1 MQTLY
6 VDPSGRLMIS
16 QQALLNKKIF
26 TSDSSYRSQK
36 RKGRLEDV
44 KIDGMK
50 WVFVDSLTRVSREK
64 VLDRFADITRDY
76 KHLLNDMTSLGED
89 CAPLAVEFTAESL
102 QINEPFIRSTIEMY
116 MNTHYIVYT
125 GAYLDLGLHSNSVK
139 GYAKQCALVQW
150 IADFAKNIKN
160 SEADAKRCEL
170 LLRSFRMNLLT
181 SLNNI
186 KLEIK
191 VPQSEV
197 RFNKWFDDVITS
209 MDNGKKPQD
218 IIQVKRLNNSNAG
231 KITPEQFN
239 IVAYWHINGIN
250 QSVPTLH
257 RKWLEWGKQSGWWM
271 DENGNFNPPTE
282 ARLYQLLSPLKNA
295 NSQEKTDPITY
306 RANNIPSVSR
316 DLPEKKNHVWVID
329 GTAQNEN
336 VLEKGTVRQHIYAIK
351 VADVATL
358 RMVGV
363 STLIGVK
370 EPFYAVKEA
379 ILMGI
384 RETGYKPAII
394 HCDRGPAWKE
404 LERWCE
410 ANEVKLYPSITG
422 NARAKT
428 IESMFNMFDND
439 ITRFLKGYSGQ
450 NRTALSQKSRSS
462 EKRENIGK
470 QHARSAAIAM
480 QWAKG
485 EGMKVWNERVI
496 ETLENKPCNKT
507 PFELWE
513 QKESYVP
520 KLSYSQLCVLCGTL
534 HEKKLT
540 INGIDIEHKTKAY
553 TYFPSIDTPEQRQM
567 AEKIF
572 TYIPL
577 DSVTANKMKIYI
589 LNGGEPAPVY
599 AHDGTYLGVW
609 GLKTN
614 TAYIAETA
622 DQKATLNNF
631 MALQY
636 RVEQKAKE
644 INAGIKNSIERHPD
658 FERIEAM
665 GNEMLTGKRRP
676 MSEAMENE
684 RKVVGRY
691 DKSALLEDEQN
702 AKSDRY
708 EGFTDAAKKF
718 CEAKQY
724 REYVDPDTG
733 EIHKI
738 EIKTN

>member
-1 MQTLY
+1 MQALY
-6 VDPSGRLMIS
+6 VDNKGRMLINKE
-16 QQALLNKKIF
+16 ALFSKGIF
-26 TSDSSYRSQK
+26 TKGSYRAQ
-36 RKGRLEDV
+36 RNKGRLKDV
-44 KIDGMK
+44 EIDGTK
-50 WVFVDSLTRVSREK
+50 WVFVDSLTRVSKEK
-64 VLDRFADITRDY
+64 VMDKFADIARKY
-76 KHLLNDMTSLGED
+76 KHLLSDVNAQGNDCT
-89 CAPLAVEFTAESL
+89 PLAIEFTAESL
-102 QINEPFIRSTIEMY
+102 QINEPFIRATIEMY
-116 MNTHYIVYT
+116 MNTHYSLYT
-125 GAYLDLGLHSNSVK
+125 GAYLDLGLHSVSVK

-150 IADFAKNIKN
+150 VANFVKNIKT

-170 LLRSFRMNLLT
+170 LIRSFRMNLLS
-181 SLNNI
+181 SLANI
-186 KLEIK
+186 KLEVKI
-191 VPQSEV
+191 PQSEV
-197 RFNKWFDDVITS
+197 RFNRWFDDVIRAMES
-209 MDNGKKPQD
+209 GKEPQD

-231 KITPEQFN
+231 KITQEQFN
-239 IVAYWHINGIN
+239 IVAYWNNNGIN
-250 QSVPTLH
+250 MSVPTLH
-257 RKWLEWGKQSGWWM
+257 KKWLEYGRHCGWWM

-282 ARLYQLLSPLKNA
+282 ARLYQLLAPYKNP
-295 NSQEKTDPITY
+295 NSLEKSDAVTF
-306 RANNIPSVSR
+306 RLNNIPSISR

-351 VADVATL
+351 IADVATL

-450 NRTALSQKSRSS
+450 NRTALSPSSRAS
-462 EKRENIGK
+462 EKRENVGK

-480 QWAKG
+480 EWAKG
-485 EGMKVWNERVI
+485 EGMKAWNERVI
-496 ETLENKPCNKT
+496 ETLERKPCNKT

-513 QKESYVP
+513 QKESFVP
-520 KLSYSQLCVLCGTL
+520 KLSYMQLCVLCGTM

-553 TYFPSIDTPEQRQM
+553 TYFPSIDTPEQREK
-567 AEKIF
+567 AETIF
-572 TYIPL
+572 TYIPMQ
-577 DSVTANKMKIYI
+577 SVTANKMKIYV
-589 LNGGEPAPVY
+589 LNAGEPAPVF
-599 AHDGTYLGVW
+599 AHDGKYLGIW

-614 TAYIAETA
+614 AAYIAET
-622 DQKATLNNF
+622 DEQKSTLNNF
-631 MALQY
+631 MALQH
-636 RVEQKAKE
+636 RVEKKAKE

-658 FERIEAM
+658 FERIDAI
-665 GNEMLTGKRRP
+665 GSEMLTGKRREI
-676 MSEAMENE
+676 SEDMEHE

-702 AKSDRY
+702 AKADNHESFA
-708 EGFTDAAKKF
+708 EAAKKF
-718 CEAKQY
+718 CEAKEY

-738 EIKTN
+738 EIKN